1 MRFPFH
7 LNVYYPMPRDGI
19 NNLICDNI
27 LRKFDG
33 QKAISRSKMREIAF
47 YANIDADWGVVERHI
62 EFMLEDRTLKEDETV
77 LTLTNKGWF
86 MLNHTEKLGYVAQKI
101 EDAQW
106 KKSESDVRIVIRASI
121 YLALGASALWAIARL
136 ITILM

>member
-1 MRFPFH
+1 MAS
-7 LNVYYPMPRDGI
+7 DGI

-27 LRKFDG
+27 LRKFG
-33 QKAISRSKMREIAF
+33 GNKTISRAKMREITF

-62 EFMLEDRTLKEDETV
+62 EFMIEDRTLKEDETM

-101 EDAQW
+101 EDTQW
-106 KKSESDVRIVIRASI
+106 KKSENDVRIVVRVTI
-121 YLALGASALWAIARL
+121 YLALGATALWIIARL
-136 ITILM
+136 IAILL